1 MTREQQLN
9 AYLELLRRW
18 NRSVNLVAAGDEAVL
33 EERHLADSL
42 ALEGLLPVDA
52 ATVLDLGSGGGFPGI
67 PLAVARPELAFTLL
81 DAKTKAIAFL
91 RTVRRELGLTNV
103 HVLHARVEEYA
114 PEPPPGLIVSRAAFP
129 PPALLSLAERLLA
142 PGGHVIVMY
151 GAKLPTEHAT
161 AFELVAEQPRPEG
174 RRNVVYRR
182 L

>member
-1 MTREQQLN
+1 MTREQQLT
-9 AYLELLRRW
+9 AYLALLRRW
-18 NRSVNLVAAGDEAVL
+18 NRSVNLVAAGDEGVL

-42 ALEGLLPVDA
+42 ALEELLPPDA

-67 PLAVARPELAFTLL
+67 PLAVALPDLAFTLL

-91 RTVRRELGLTNV
+91 RTVRRELGLSNV
-103 HVLHARVEEYA
+103 SVLHARVEDYE

-151 GAKLPTEHAT
+151 GAKLATERPAT
-161 AFELVAEQPRPEG
+161 FDLVTEQPRPEG
-174 RRNVVYRR
+174 RRNVMYRR